1 MNHEHQRL
9 HLHDRLLDRQL
20 CLPRSPGLIFWFAR
34 RWGGIGMLIRIVC
47 AALFLWRIVQ
57 LLILMNVLG

>member
-1 MNHEHQRL
+1 MDTTFMTGFWIGNFGYL
-9 HLHDRLLDRQL
+9 GVLA
-20 CLPRSPGLIFWFAR
+20 LIFWFAG

>member
-1 MNHEHQRL
+1 VSTNDSTFMTGFWIGNFAYL
-9 HLHDRLLDRQL
+9 GVLA
-20 CLPRSPGLIFWFAR
+20 LIFWFAG
-34 RWGGIGMLIRIVC
+34 RWGWIGMLIRIGC

>member
-1 MNHEHQRL
+1 
-9 HLHDRLLDRQL
+9 
-20 CLPRSPGLIFWFAR
+20 
-34 RWGGIGMLIRIVC
+34 MLIRIVC